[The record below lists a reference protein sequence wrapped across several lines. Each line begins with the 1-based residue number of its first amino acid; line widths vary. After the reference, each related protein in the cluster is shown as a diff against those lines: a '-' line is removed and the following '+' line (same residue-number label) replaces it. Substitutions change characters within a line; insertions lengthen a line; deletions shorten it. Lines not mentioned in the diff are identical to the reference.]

1 MFWLIPPPPPLLGAD
16 PTCVWVGGVGERQE
30 RKDRIIGTK
39 NYTTMQVLSNIFYA
53 RIKKRGRKKH
63 IMEKKQGER
72 KVAI

>member
-1 MFWLIPPPPPLLGAD
+1 
-16 PTCVWVGGVGERQE
+16 VGGVGERQE

-39 NYTTMQVLSNIFYA
+39 SYTTMQVFSNIFYA

>member
-1 MFWLIPPPPPLLGAD
+1 MVDSPPPLLGAD